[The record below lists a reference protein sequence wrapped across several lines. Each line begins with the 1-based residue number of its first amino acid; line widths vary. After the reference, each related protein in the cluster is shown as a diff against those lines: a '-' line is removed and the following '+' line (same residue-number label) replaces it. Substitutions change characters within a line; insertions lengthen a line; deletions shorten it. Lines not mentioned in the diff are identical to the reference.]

1 MKTSKYEMDM
11 CSGPLLKKI
20 ITFVIPLM
28 LSGIL
33 QLLYNAADIVVVG
46 RFSGKASLAAVG
58 STGALINLIINIFM
72 GLSVGAC
79 VITAQRF
86 GAGDRKALSDVVH
99 TSMLAALICGVV
111 VGVAGFFLA
120 RPMLAIMDTPDDVI
134 DKAALYVR
142 IYFAGLPALMLYNF
156 GASILRGI
164 GDTRRPLYFLTASG
178 LVNIVLNVIFVVVFK
193 MDVAGVATATVIS
206 EIISAVLV
214 VLVLM
219 RSDTDFK
226 LELKKLRICKKEL
239 VNMIKIGLP
248 AGIQGSVFSFSN
260 VIIQSSINSFGSV
273 AMAGNAA
280 ASNIEG
286 FIYTSMNAVSQAS
299 VTFTGQNFGARRY
312 ENLRRILID
321 CLGLVTV
328 IAAALGALALVF
340 DKPLLGIYSAD
351 DEVIQFGIIR
361 LWIICTTYFLCGVM
375 EVFVGML
382 RGIGRSLTPMIVT
395 VCGVCGIRLLW
406 IFTVFQ
412 LDRNLTMLYISY
424 PISWTVTAVVHFICY
439 LAVKKRTIKKNEM
452 LYISSQEAKQET

>member
-1 MKTSKYEMDM
+1 MDM

-178 LVNIVLNVIFVVVFK
+178 LVNIVLNVVFVVVFK

-226 LELKKLRICKKEL
+226 LELKAQNLQKRACQHDQDRTSGRNTGLGVLFFKCYNSVVDKFLRLGRNGRKCRRKQYR
-239 VNMIKIGLP
+239 GLY
-248 AGIQGSVFSFSN
+248 IHLD
-260 VIIQSSINSFGSV
+260 
-273 AMAGNAA
+273 
-280 ASNIEG
+280 ERR
-286 FIYTSMNAVSQAS
+286 
-299 VTFTGQNFGARRY
+299 FTGVGYLYRS
-312 ENLRRILID
+312 
-321 CLGLVTV
+321 
-328 IAAALGALALVF
+328 
-340 DKPLLGIYSAD
+340 GISEQEDTKISA
-351 DEVIQFGIIR
+351 G
-361 LWIICTTYFLCGVM
+361 Y
-375 EVFVGML
+375 
-382 RGIGRSLTPMIVT
+382 
-395 VCGVCGIRLLW
+395 
-406 IFTVFQ
+406 
-412 LDRNLTMLYISY
+412 
-424 PISWTVTAVVHFICY
+424 
-439 LAVKKRTIKKNEM
+439 
-452 LYISSQEAKQET
+452 